1 MTNATGCA
9 AAPTTDPCSR
19 CDVLLGLEGVHVE
32 AVERG
37 EALMTVTVSTPW
49 QPGGCPDCGVVAPS
63 RGRRVRVLND
73 VPHGGIRVWLAW
85 RQRMWRCPDPGCERG
100 TFAEQI
106 PSLVAVQGSITAR
119 AVAWAIGQ
127 LRREHATIRG
137 LARRLG
143 VGWWTLWRAVRPEL
157 EGPYPLWRRHQPRGR
172 RAHLAPR

>member
-37 EALMTVTVSTPW
+37 EALMTVTVSTPR

-63 RGRRVRVLND
+63 RGRRARVLND
-73 VPHGGIRVWLAW
+73 VPHGGIRVRLAW

-100 TFAEQI
+100 TFAEQV
-106 PSLVAVQGSITAR
+106 PSLVAV
-119 AVAWAIGQ
+119 
-127 LRREHATIRG
+127 RG

-143 VGWWTLWRAVRPEL
+143 VGWWTLWRAARPEL
-157 EGPYPLWRRHQPRGR
+157 ERLAADPTRFGGVTSLGVDEHIWQVMVRRTAVTGQGR
-172 RAHLAPR
+172 